1 MSGDMWNM
9 NGQWLYWVLWK
20 EMLEESGGRRKQAED
35 LEMSIP
41 ESRLEKVHLPQR
53 KGSCTLRGRFYVCG
67 N

>member
-1 MSGDMWNM
+1 
-9 NGQWLYWVLWK
+9 
-20 EMLEESGGRRKQAED
+20 MLEESRGRRKQAED